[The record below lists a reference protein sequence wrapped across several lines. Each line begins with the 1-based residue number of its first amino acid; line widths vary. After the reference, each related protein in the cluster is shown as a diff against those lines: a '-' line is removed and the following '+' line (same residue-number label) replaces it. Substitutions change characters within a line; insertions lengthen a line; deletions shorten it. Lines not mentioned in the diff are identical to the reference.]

1 LKCRWEYAKVQGEG
15 KRKYNYVYLKKTT
28 TMKKLL
34 LLLVL
39 FSFINCSKD
48 DNAVNLIVGSWRE
61 TQVLLIGSKQ
71 MLSYQEFTFYSDGTY
86 STDRDS
92 TGKWKRNKNPGNPQI
107 TYELDGS
114 YELPGYGNS
123 DDDRVIFI
131 TDEENGL
138 GYINNYSTY
147 IDAYR
152 DPFEYREF
160 IQDGW
165 DEHSF
170 IKFR

>member
-1 LKCRWEYAKVQGEG
+1 
-15 KRKYNYVYLKKTT
+15 
-28 TMKKLL
+28 MKKLL

-48 DNAVNLIVGSWRE
+48 DNDNDNDNDNAVDLIVGTWRE
-61 TQVLLIGSKQ
+61 TVLPMIGSNERG
-71 MLSYQEFTFYSDGTY
+71 YEEFTFYSDGTY
-86 STDRDS
+86 RTESDS

-107 TYELDGS
+107 TYELDGI
-114 YELPGYGNS
+114 ENPGYANS
-123 DDDRVIFI
+123 SDDRVIFI

-138 GYINNYSTY
+138 GYIDFYSDY

-170 IKFR
+170 IKIR

>member
-1 LKCRWEYAKVQGEG
+1 
-15 KRKYNYVYLKKTT
+15 
-28 TMKKLL
+28 MKKLL

-48 DNAVNLIVGSWRE
+48 DNDNDNDNDNAVDLIVGTWRE
-61 TQVLLIGSKQ
+61 TVLPMIGTTERR
-71 MLSYQEFTFYSDGTY
+71 YQEFTFYSDGTY
-86 STDRDS
+86 RTDRDS

-107 TYELDGS
+107 TYELDGI
-114 YELPGYGNS
+114 ENPGYANS
-123 DDDRVIFI
+123 SDDRVIFI

-138 GYINNYSTY
+138 GYIDFYSDY
-147 IDAYR
+147 IDAYY

-170 IKFR
+170 IKIR